1 MKNISDFLGLGFDE
15 YFEKQGEKVLL
26 TKEPTL
32 WTKAGR
38 KIKEVLDE
46 KVKID
51 SFKLQRLFVK
61 DRAEHLRKEI
71 IPALKRGDIVISD
84 RYFFST
90 LAFGGLD
97 VPMGK
102 LIKLNERFIY
112 PDATFFLKV
121 RPEECL
127 RRINKRGDGIKFFE
141 KFEKLKKVLKNYQK
155 AVKLFDDVIVIDGEK
170 TIKQISKK
178 ITTALNR
185 KRNHG

>member
-1 MKNISDFLGLGFDE
+1 M
-15 YFEKQGEKVLL
+15 
-26 TKEPTL
+26 
-32 WTKAGR
+32 
-38 KIKEVLDE
+38 
-46 KVKID
+46 
-51 SFKLQRLFVK
+51 
-61 DRAEHLRKEI
+61 
-71 IPALKRGDIVISD
+71 
-84 RYFFST
+84 
-90 LAFGGLD
+90 
-97 VPMGK
+97 PMGK